1 VFGSLVYG
9 LHLFISSPGVL
20 QSLYV
25 RGGMM
30 GCVFM
35 VGFVGG

>member
-1 VFGSLVYG
+1 VFSSLVYETP
-9 LHLFISSPGVL
+9 FVTSSPGVL
-20 QSLYV
+20 QSLYA